1 MVEYLLIINL
11 LSIGKPCSFLTRIS
25 NQAPILS
32 RKAKFVRM
40 QSRQRT
46 GENSGGNVPN
56 TITFQKNYLVSTER
70 SDFPRAVGEMQGNC

>member
-1 MVEYLLIINL
+1 V
-11 LSIGKPCSFLTRIS
+11 
-25 NQAPILS
+25 
-32 RKAKFVRM
+32 KFDRM